1 MIILQNF
8 PVFLTAICVRFLS
21 SVFPLHVS
29 IENIHLDKRFS
40 TLVANMG
47 SYPSM
52 RHHMVMQAP
61 RRDKSFAALSTKM
74 VFLRFMNFQMQPQG
88 VASGKGFA
96 ALKTPVRPLAC
107 VHS

>member
-1 MIILQNF
+1 
-8 PVFLTAICVRFLS
+8 
-21 SVFPLHVS
+21 
-29 IENIHLDKRFS
+29 
-40 TLVANMG
+40 MG

-52 RHHMVMQAP
+52 RHHMIMQTP

-74 VFLRFMNFQMQPQG
+74 VLFGFMNFQMQPQG

-107 VHS
+107 VYP